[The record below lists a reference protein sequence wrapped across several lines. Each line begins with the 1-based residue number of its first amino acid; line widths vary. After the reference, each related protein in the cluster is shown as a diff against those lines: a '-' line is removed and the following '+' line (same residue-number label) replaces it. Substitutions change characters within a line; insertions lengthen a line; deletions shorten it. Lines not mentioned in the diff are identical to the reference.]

1 MRRDEY
7 RNGVHGVSLSAGE
20 AVGERVSW
28 LGRATPPDREARMVY
43 EAIVKADLSRYG
55 DVVTY
60 VADSLYAEDYEPAGP
75 TSDIG
80 FFRESY
86 CRLARR
92 ILRRLDGVVVA
103 IEREQPAVSNA
114 S

>member
-1 MRRDEY
+1 MRRDKY
-7 RNGVHGVSLSAGE
+7 RNGVHGVPLSAGE
-20 AVGERVSW
+20 EVGERVSW
-28 LGRATPPDREARMVY
+28 LGRATPRDREARMVY

-60 VADSLYAEDYEPAGP
+60 VADSLYAEDYERVGP

-80 FFRESY
+80 FFRQSY

-92 ILRRLDGVVVA
+92 LPRRLDGVVIG
-103 IEREQPAVSNA
+103 IEREQPAAWSA